1 MRKISFFNLS
11 KKGDHKGTP
20 LHFNTFANLSYT
32 PHTSLKHPYFRTLIL
47 SSIFG
52 LALMIFFIVM
62 LSLVYKNPLSSVPKG
77 FDFILYLLVPIG
89 AMLFFKYRIND
100 SSLDFK
106 EGVVMVSLVNFAM
119 IIGLALSI
127 AIIFNVFPNFL
138 TVFVN
143 EKLAEIN
150 ANKPAQLTRFQTPQ
164 DFENYKINI
173 KNTTVWQIIYQEAGV
188 KLMIGFFTAIV
199 SATGFRK

>member
-1 MRKISFFNLS
+1 MKV
-11 KKGDHKGTP
+11 KKVCY
-20 LHFNTFANLSYT
+20 LT
-32 PHTSLKHPYFRTLIL
+32 PHTSHLTPHNSLKHPYFRTLIL

-127 AIIFNVFPNFL
+127 AIIFNIFPNFL